1 MAVSTQILAAGPGWR
16 VLDAVCDHGPHDRS
30 FVEQHAETVVSAV
43 TQGSFQYRTQAGSA
57 LLVPGSLMLGNAG
70 SAFECGHEYAGGDRC
85 LAFHFTP
92 AFFEGIA
99 VGVPG
104 VHRAAFDCA
113 SVPPVSDL
121 IGLLANAEAARDRRD
136 GATLEELATRL
147 AGAVLAITA
156 DKPAPA
162 RRPSARDERRITTA
176 VRRIE
181 AQATEGLG
189 LNELGLNELAGAA
202 AMSPYHFLRTFRQVT
217 GMTPHQYVLHTRLHR
232 AAARLRASA
241 DPISAIAFKAGFND
255 LSTFNRRFRRL
266 IGATPTVYRA
276 TT

>member
-1 MAVSTQILAAGPGWR
+1 
-16 VLDAVCDHGPHDRS
+16 
-30 FVEQHAETVVSAV
+30 
-43 TQGSFQYRTQAGSA
+43 
-57 LLVPGSLMLGNAG
+57 
-70 SAFECGHEYAGGDRC
+70 
-85 LAFHFTP
+85 
-92 AFFEGIA
+92 

-136 GATLEELATRL
+136 GVTLEELATRL

-181 AQATEGLG
+181 AQANEGLG
-189 LNELGLNELAGAA
+189 LNELGLNELAGVA
-202 AMSPYHFLRTFRQVT
+202 AMSPYHFLRIFRQVT

-232 AAARLRASA
+232 AAARLRAST

-276 TT
+276 TA